1 MPSLPRK
8 HFLSYKTG
16 LAENM
21 QRVNNALLKT
31 LEGSILFPLSPM
43 FLLLILFLVN
53 QSETGF
59 GDPDSRVQPIDLE
72 NKVAALLSVRERV
85 FEFFSLKFG

>member
-1 MPSLPRK
+1 
-8 HFLSYKTG
+8 
-16 LAENM
+16 
-21 QRVNNALLKT
+21 
-31 LEGSILFPLSPM
+31 M
-43 FLLLILFLVN
+43 FLLLILFLVA

-72 NKVAALLSVRERV
+72 SKVAALLSVRERV